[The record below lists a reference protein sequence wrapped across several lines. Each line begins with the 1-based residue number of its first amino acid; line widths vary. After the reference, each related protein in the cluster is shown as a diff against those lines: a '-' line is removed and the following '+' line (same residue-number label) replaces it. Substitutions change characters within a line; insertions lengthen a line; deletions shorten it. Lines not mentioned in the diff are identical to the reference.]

1 MNANTR
7 HDALLGQSRRDG
19 NTLRERAMGRQAV
32 DSVLFDFHMTLV
44 RTKSYE
50 QWWEEAAGRTGRTT
64 PPTPAQLH
72 ALAHVWDNA
81 GEQDPTSSWDLSA
94 DRHRAAFVETL
105 AGQQGD
111 AHIPE
116 DLVESLYGTMA
127 EQWIP
132 SRNSLK
138 LLRGL
143 KERGHTTAIVSN
155 TGVDIRPRLLEM
167 GMTPFIDEVVLSFEV
182 GLVKP
187 DRRIFEHT
195 VNLLAC
201 TPSRCLMVGDSPL
214 HDGAAVRVGIPTIL
228 VPRSD
233 DGPDLSRVGNLLLV

>member
-1 MNANTR
+1 
-7 HDALLGQSRRDG
+7 
-19 NTLRERAMGRQAV
+19 MGRQPV
-32 DSVLFDFHMTLV
+32 ESVLFDFHMTLV

-50 QWWEEAAGRTGRTT
+50 EWCEQAAGRIGRSTL
-64 PPTPAQLH
+64 PTSAQLH
-72 ALAHVWDNA
+72 ALAHVWDHA

-132 SRNSLK
+132 SRNALD

-167 GMTPFIDEVVLSFEV
+167 GMAPFIDEVVLSFEV

-187 DRRIFEHT
+187 DIRIFEHT
-195 VNLLAC
+195 VHLLAS

-214 HDGAAVRVGIPTIL
+214 HDGGAVRAGIPTIL
-228 VPRSD
+228 VPRSG